1 MTNCESPRITTL
13 DASVPLCLCGRTDGR
28 SRIGGWLVW
37 IQFLRRWPVLV
48 EPRRRSTMSQ
58 LPYCSVTAGIG
69 FVVVVVVVVVLELG
83 WMGTIHWMGALGS
96 AHKNEKPRIVCS
108 SLADSEVCYCLVII
122 ITTLTSIV
130 GSGYLCGSVPLS
142 LSHSRSVQSSVMSR
156 KLTTLATMFLDSG
169 TVNQQQKY
177 F

>member
-1 MTNCESPRITTL
+1 M
-13 DASVPLCLCGRTDGR
+13 VG
-28 SRIGGWLVW
+28 
-37 IQFLRRWPVLV
+37 
-48 EPRRRSTMSQ
+48 
-58 LPYCSVTAGIG
+58 
-69 FVVVVVVVVVLELG
+69 VVVVVVLELG

-169 TVNQQQKY
+169 TVNQQTT
-177 F
+177 FDVEG